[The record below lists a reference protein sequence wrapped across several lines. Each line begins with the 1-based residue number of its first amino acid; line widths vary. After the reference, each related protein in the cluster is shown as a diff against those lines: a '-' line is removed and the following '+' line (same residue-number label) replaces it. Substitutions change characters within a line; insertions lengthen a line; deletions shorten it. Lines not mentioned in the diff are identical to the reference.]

1 MNTSPYC
8 TQLELSPT
16 IDAASIFSVVAH
28 ENGAMFLDSANAQ
41 HQNSRYDILLCQP
54 LATLRYQA
62 GKTQIKLLNGGY
74 LAETSEDP
82 FKAAR
87 RLHKELMPKVTLA
100 PAELE
105 LLPFIGGTVGWFS
118 YDLGRCIENLP
129 SIARADIELP
139 DMYIGIFDFALIKD
153 NQTQTWYALDYQ
165 PELNRI
171 NAWLDKFNN
180 QTEQAASFVLT
191 SAWQS
196 NMSKEAYQQ
205 KFDQVKNY
213 LAEGDCYQ
221 INLAQRFSADYSGD
235 SWQAYLKL
243 RAKNQAPF
251 SAFIQQG
258 KHSVLSISP
267 ERFLQVKAGQVE
279 TKPIKGTLAR
289 GQSITQDNQQIEKLK
304 NSDKDRAEN
313 LMIVD
318 LLRNDISKV
327 CKAGSVKVPKLFDV
341 ESFPAVHHLVSTVT
355 GELSEGK
362 NAFDLLKACFPG
374 GSITGAPKI
383 RAMEI
388 IEELEPHRR
397 SIYCG
402 AIGFIDWRGNMD
414 TNIAIR
420 TLVADSEQ
428 VHCWA
433 GGGLVY
439 DSKCAHEYKETYDKV
454 SKILPVLTNMKS
466 LQQNQQTQGV

>member
-8 TQLELSPT
+8 TQLELSPN

-54 LATLRYQA
+54 LATLRYQM

-74 LAETSEDP
+74 LSESSEDP
-82 FKAAR
+82 FRAAR
-87 RLHKELMPKVTLA
+87 RLHKELMPIDKLA
-100 PAELE
+100 SNDLSH
-105 LLPFIGGTVGWFS
+105 LPFAGGTVGWFS
-118 YDLGRCIENLP
+118 YDLGRSIEKLP
-129 SIARADIELP
+129 EIALADIQLP

-153 NQTQTWYALDYQ
+153 NQNKQWYALDYQ
-165 PELNRI
+165 PELKRIENWLNRYQQATTKD
-171 NAWLDKFNN
+171 NRFCLL
-180 QTEQAASFVLT
+180 TE
-191 SAWQS
+191 WQS
-196 NMSKEAYQQ
+196 NMSKTAYQD
-205 KFDQVKNY
+205 KFNQVKHY
-213 LAEGDCYQ
+213 LRSGDCYQ
-221 INLAQRFSADYSGD
+221 INLAQRFSAEYSGCT
-235 SWQAYLKL
+235 WQAYLNL
-243 RAKNQAPF
+243 RAKNKAPF

-258 KHSVLSISP
+258 HHSVLSISP
-267 ERFLQVKAGQVE
+267 ERFLQVQGQRVE

-289 GQSITQDNQQIEKLK
+289 GQSVQQDQQQIDKLK
-304 NSDKDRAEN
+304 GSAKDRAEN

-327 CKAGSVKVPKLFDV
+327 CAAGTVKVPKLFDV

-355 GELSEGK
+355 GELNQGK

-374 GSITGAPKI
+374 GSITGAPKV

-397 SIYCG
+397 TIYCG

-420 TLVADSEQ
+420 TLVADSQ
-428 VHCWA
+428 QIHCWA

-439 DSKCAHEYKETYDKV
+439 DSKCAHEYKETFDKV
-454 SKILPVLTNMKS
+454 SKILPVLS
-466 LQQNQQTQGV
+466 EQLQQA